1 MLPDEQFSESLASSD
16 SGFLGLMKNRS
27 FLQLWVGQVFS
38 QLADKIFLT
47 LQVALLTKFNPL
59 HLKLGSWQWQM
70 APGEQLLSMLIAS
83 TVPAILLGS
92 AAGIFVD
99 RHNKKSILFH
109 CNLWRGV
116 VLIFLP
122 LLTQDM
128 FAIMIAVVL
137 FESVLTQFFAPAEQ
151 SAIPLVVR
159 REHLVSANSL
169 FATTMIGSIVVG
181 HAIGA
186 PLFDLISQV
195 SPTAGKEVLVAAL
208 YIAAALLMG
217 FTPMKE
223 VLDCNAHG
231 IHPWSDFKAGLKY
244 LKQSRL
250 ISNAMVQLML
260 IYAVFAALTVL
271 SIELTQSIGLRKEQ
285 FGFLVAPAGI
295 GMILGA
301 GLMNFLGD
309 RIHRKPLPFIGFLSV
324 AAVLGLFTQVHSW
337 QIALPLS
344 TLFGLGAIL
353 IVVPMQTLIQQET
366 PASMRGKVFG
376 FQNNVINIAVS
387 LPLVLAEVATKE
399 YGLQAVMT
407 GTACFVAISGFWT
420 WRVSRRVFPKGTP

>member
-1 MLPDEQFSESLASSD
+1 MIPDEHFPNTQASD
-16 SGFLGLMKNRS
+16 SGFFGLMKNRS

-47 LQVALLTKFNPL
+47 LQVALLTKFAPL
-59 HLKLGSWQWQM
+59 RLVVGDWSWQM
-70 APGEQLLSMLIAS
+70 AQSEQLLFLLVAS
-83 TVPAILLGS
+83 TIPAILIGS

-99 RHNKKSILFH
+99 RHNKKSVLFH

-116 VLIFLP
+116 MLIFLP
-122 LLTQDM
+122 LLTSNM
-128 FAIMIAVVL
+128 FAVMIGVVF
-137 FESVLTQFFAPAEQ
+137 FESILTQFFAPAEQ

-159 REHLVSANSL
+159 REHLISANSL

-181 HAIGA
+181 HAVGA
-186 PLFDLISQV
+186 PLFDLITQV
-195 SPTAGKEVLVAAL
+195 SPKAGRELLVAAL
-208 YIAAALLMG
+208 YIGAALLMG

-223 VLDCNAHG
+223 TRDTKDHA
-231 IHPWSDFKAGLKY
+231 IHPWSDFKAGLAY

-260 IYAVFAALTVL
+260 IYGVFAALTVL
-271 SIELTQSIGLRKEQ
+271 SIELTKLIGLRAEQ
-285 FGFLVAPAGI
+285 FGFLVAPAGL

-301 GLMNFLGD
+301 ALMNVLGD
-309 RIHRKPLPFIGFLSV
+309 RIHRKPLPLAGFLIV
-324 AAVLGLFTQVHSW
+324 AAVLGLFTQVHSLS
-337 QIALPLS
+337 AAMPLS
-344 TLFGLGAIL
+344 ALFGMGAIL

-387 LPLVLAEVATKE
+387 LPLVMAEVLTKQF
-399 YGLQAVMT
+399 GLQAVMF
-407 GTACFVAISGFWT
+407 GTACIVAVAGIWT
-420 WRVSRRVFPKGTP
+420 WRISRRVLQDVI

>member
-1 MLPDEQFSESLASSD
+1 MIPDEHFPDTQASD
-16 SGFLGLMKNRS
+16 SGFFGLMKNRS

-47 LQVALLTKFNPL
+47 LQVALLTKFAP
-59 HLKLGSWQWQM
+59 LKLVVGDWSWQM
-70 APGEQLLSMLIAS
+70 AQSEQLLFLLVAS
-83 TVPAILLGS
+83 TIPAILIGS

-99 RHNKKSILFH
+99 RHNKKSVLFH

-116 VLIFLP
+116 MLIFLP
-122 LLTQDM
+122 LLTSNM
-128 FAIMIAVVL
+128 FAVMIAVVF
-137 FESVLTQFFAPAEQ
+137 FESILTQFFAPAEQ

-159 REHLVSANSL
+159 REHLISANSL

-186 PLFDLISQV
+186 PLFDLITQV
-195 SPTAGKEVLVAAL
+195 SPKAGRELLVAAL
-208 YIAAALLMG
+208 YIGAALLMG

-223 VLDCNAHG
+223 IRETKDHA
-231 IHPWSDFKAGLKY
+231 IHPWSDFKAGLVY

-260 IYAVFAALTVL
+260 IYGVFAALTVL
-271 SIELTQSIGLRKEQ
+271 SIELTKLIGLRAEQ
-285 FGFLVAPAGI
+285 FGFLVAPAGL

-301 GLMNFLGD
+301 ALMNVLGD
-309 RIHRKPLPFIGFLSV
+309 RIHRKPLPLAGFLIV
-324 AAVLGLFTQVHSW
+324 AAVLGLFTQVHSLS
-337 QIALPLS
+337 AAMPLS
-344 TLFGLGAIL
+344 ALFGMGAIL

-376 FQNNVINIAVS
+376 FQNNVVNIAVS
-387 LPLVLAEVATKE
+387 LPLVLAEVLTKQF
-399 YGLQAVMT
+399 GLQAVMF
-407 GTACFVAISGFWT
+407 GTACIVAVAGFWT
-420 WRVSRRVFPKGTP
+420 WRISRRVLQDAI